1 MSLAARR
8 LRQESHELLPSFD
21 APGIYGKP
29 SLKSSR
35 NLGDKGLGKSARV
48 RAIWPTMLPMTL
60 QFIIVMIAFAINDR
74 LQGKLDYVEEERRIL
89 QEQFDAA
96 TGGKLRDALRTG
108 LGVEIGRTT
117 VANIVAVA
125 SGKSS
130 TA

>member
-1 MSLAARR
+1 
-8 LRQESHELLPSFD
+8 
-21 APGIYGKP
+21 
-29 SLKSSR
+29 
-35 NLGDKGLGKSARV
+35 
-48 RAIWPTMLPMTL
+48 MLPMTL
-60 QFIIVMIAFAINDR
+60 QFLIVMIAFAINDR